1 MRFLFSIIFF
11 SISFSALAQVTA
23 DFNLPVEVCLD
34 EQFQLENSSINA
46 DSYEWDFCQGDL
58 EANDLVINQSN
69 EGDLSIP
76 VGTSLIKYKEFWY
89 GFFTNITNNTI
100 TKLEFGNSLEN
111 EPLISNIGNLGGA
124 LDNPQ
129 DIKVV
134 EENDSIYFFVSNRN
148 NNKLVRINLG
158 TDLNNTAPTVDVL
171 LSGNRDLLNNG
182 IEVVKDDNTWI
193 VFYTGTNLL
202 RIINL
207 GNSLSNIPD
216 VSDILVT
223 SNFTGVSNIGD
234 ISLIKESNNWYG
246 FIVGYSSRTLHRLDF
261 GISMFSNPSVNNI
274 TPTGFSSEQ
283 PYSIKLAEEGSNK
296 FGFISTSSGNFL
308 RLDFGESI
316 LNTLTFTSLGNFDV
330 LSNNFKVDIA
340 KDGSKF
346 VGLTSIWNANKIIII
361 DFPNDCEVTP
371 EFSTEFQP
379 ITSYST
385 SGTYPITLTTFHP
398 NGNSASNTKEI
409 TVSESQAPVGEII
422 SDSAY
427 CIADNV
433 QFDFNTSS
441 DIATYSWGFGDSNTS
456 TDISPM
462 HQYTASGEYIITL
475 EIESTDGCPNIFYD
489 TLIILPEP
497 QPEFSTTETEY
508 CTFESIDFNNITPF
522 DFGDNVVWSWDFNGE
537 GSSTEENPSFIFE
550 SSGTKTITIEAN
562 VLGCVVTYQSTLEII
577 EGPEV
582 DFSYDSNCLGEAIQ
596 FTNLSTGANIT
607 GYQWD
612 FGNGENSTAENPQI
626 TYNNP
631 GTFEAIL
638 TVSNAS
644 GCENITI
651 QNIQIFDEVVDSIY
665 STEAFENLPFN
676 VWVNWNND
684 FDSSQNIS
692 YRWDIDGEIQ
702 TTDTAIYALSEGQY
716 TVNLEVITAK
726 GCVFNSQRIIE
737 VQASNE
743 PTPYFNLPSEVC
755 IDENFQVQNNSMN
768 AEKYEWDFCV
778 GDFELTDLTIQQFT
792 EGDLSTPIGISLI
805 EFKGLWY
812 GFITNITN
820 STITKLEFGNSLKND
835 PLISNIGNLG
845 NALDQPQDIKVV
857 TENDSIYFF
866 VSNRNTNKFVRI
878 SMGTDL
884 ANPNPVVDV
893 LLAGNQ
899 DLRNNGIEV
908 VKDQNSWV
916 AFYTG
921 TDLLR
926 IINLGTHLSNIP
938 TPADILVTS
947 SFTGVTNI
955 ADIDFVKE
963 ADNWY
968 GFIVGSSSR
977 TLHRL
982 DFGLNLFSNPSSTNI
997 TPVDLPPDNPYSIK
1011 LVRDASNH
1019 YGFISTLSGN
1029 LLKLKFDDSILNTIQ
1044 FSSLGKFGSLQNNF
1058 KLDIAKEN
1066 SSFVAL
1072 STVWSANKI
1081 VIIDF
1086 PNDCLVSTAFSTEF
1100 EPQAFYAEP
1109 GTYPITLTAYHPNGN
1124 SASITKEI
1132 TVTENQA
1139 PDIAFTTGD
1148 NLCIAN
1154 AVEFES
1160 QSTAE
1165 LNSYQWDFGDGEI
1178 STEANPNHT
1187 FATAGTY
1194 AVKLSVSDTS
1204 GCSNLF
1210 VDSVQ
1215 VLEQPVPDFQASAQG
1230 SVCSQKPIVFDN
1242 LTTLPTEATFFWEFG
1257 DGNTSTEENPEHI
1270 YQEAGEYIVTQS
1282 INMAGCEVEKTDTI
1296 SVNPGPIVAFQ
1307 IANNCLDEILQF
1319 ENTSQGEF
1327 LESFQWD
1334 FGDGTQSTQTNPS
1347 HLYDTAGTYNV
1358 QLTALTSNGCDFTIS
1373 QDVSIQPL
1381 ASVAFEAE
1389 VACANQPVQFSEQVN
1404 IAVSNITDYFW
1415 DFGVSGTQTD
1425 VSTEANPTFAFPA
1438 SGSYNVR
1445 LQVTTSDGCTTDT
1458 TQTISVN
1465 ALPQPDFEFENSCIN
1480 ENRLFTPQNIA
1491 GISAH
1496 FWELKNAQGEILQS
1510 SQSEN
1515 FAYLFSQAGNYQL
1528 TYRQENENLC
1538 SNAITKS
1545 FTINELPEP
1554 DFAWGTGCAGEA
1566 VEFENLTDLNGNNL
1580 KKYNWSIDG
1589 EVISTDAR
1597 PQYIFEDSGDYLLSL
1612 QVETQGGCVQS
1623 VSKEISISPVPTAFF
1638 EITQN
1643 IGAYPFTLSTSPSG
1657 QDYPLEGIIGV
1668 SSKLPTTNSQ
1678 LPTSSSRS
1686 DDSQTGSSYVWLLGN
1701 DTISNSQELN
1711 YTITQPGTYLL
1722 GLILTNDAGCTD
1734 EHYEQIRVREPSLDV
1749 SLSNLRVSKDDEFT
1763 TFVLNI
1769 SNRGSLV
1776 PDRIDLDVDLGSYS
1790 VTESLETPLYPESN
1804 RNFSLSLKLTDEQLR
1819 GLSKICINATPKTGD
1834 YNDSN
1839 SQNNRL
1845 CTNLESGFKVMD
1857 IYPNPAVNQFT
1868 IPLIIPETDQLTIS
1882 MEDSNGRQV
1891 KIFNYDLEAGYN
1903 EIQIQRESLSPGIY
1917 FLRFRHQGQEK
1928 VKKIIFQ

>member
-1 MRFLFSIIFF
+1 MKEIFF
-11 SISFSALAQVTA
+11 IISACTLTLVCDIYGQSPVA
-23 DFNLPVEVCLD
+23 DFNIPTEVCLE
-34 EQFQLENSSINA
+34 EQFQLENISVNA
-46 DSYEWDFCQGDL
+46 DSFEWDFCPG
-58 EANDLVINQSN
+58 EFS
-69 EGDLSIP
+69 SIP
-76 VGTSLIKYKEFWY
+76 TDENYASISGISQGENLQIYQEDFYSDTIYVFVASGNGSIYTAKVTKSTTAVPSFQPINIAGTSFSRPIDFSVV
-89 GFFTNITNNTI
+89 
-100 TKLEFGNSLEN
+100 KLEGNYYGY
-111 EPLISNIGNLGGA
+111 LI
-124 LDNPQ
+124 
-129 DIKVV
+129 
-134 EENDSIYFFVSNRN
+134 
-148 NNKLVRINLG
+148 
-158 TDLNNTAPTVDVL
+158 DL
-171 LSGNRDLLNNG
+171 
-182 IEVVKDDNTWI
+182 
-193 VFYTGTNLL
+193 
-202 RIINL
+202 
-207 GNSLSNIPD
+207 
-216 VSDILVT
+216 T
-223 SNFTGVSNIGD
+223 SNFLYEFSFGGSLQNDPVISNLG
-234 ISLIKESNNWYG
+234 
-246 FIVGYSSRTLHRLDF
+246 DF
-261 GISMFSNPSVNNI
+261 GSLNN
-274 TPTGFSSEQ
+274 
-283 PYSIKLAEEGSNK
+283 PYSIKAVVEQSNIKLLVSNLGTNYLTIVERESDGIYSSVNLVTGSNQGWGLGVEK
-296 FGFISTSSGNFL
+296 INGTWWIAVAYRSSNQL
-308 RLDFGESI
+308 RLIDQGSSI
-316 LNTLTFTSLGNFDV
+316 DLNINSNTV
-330 LSNNFKVDIA
+330 LSNASTVGPTSVSFETEGDSTSLFVKSTSTGLMRFKFGRDLTQSPDFQLYGNLTSLNSNFRGFTFF
-340 KDGSKF
+340 KDKR
-346 VGLTSIWNANKIIII
+346 SIWNGLMVRTTSEIRKI
-361 DFPNDCEVTP
+361 
-371 EFSTEFQP
+371 EFSQDCP
-379 ITSYST
+379 IQSPISFEESPISSFDNPGSYYVNLKAFNSEDNYSAITKDLVVSSNEAPTGEIVLDAAYCVADNISYKFDTSDEISIYNWDF
-385 SGTYPITLTTFHP
+385 GD
-398 NGNSASNTKEI
+398 GNSSN
-409 TVSESQAPVGEII
+409 
-422 SDSAY
+422 
-427 CIADNV
+427 
-433 QFDFNTSS
+433 
-441 DIATYSWGFGDSNTS
+441 
-456 TDISPM
+456 DISPT
-462 HQYTASGEYIITL
+462 HKYGSGGEYIITL
-475 EIESTDGCPNIFYD
+475 EVESTSGCPNIFYD
-489 TLIILPEP
+489 TLNILPEP
-497 QPEFSTTETEY
+497 QAEFSTAATEF
-508 CTFESIDFNNITPF
+508 CTFESINFANDIPF
-522 DFGDNVVWSWDFNGE
+522 DFGANIEWSWSFNGE
-537 GSSTEENPSFIFE
+537 GSSTAESPNFTFE
-550 SSGTKTITIEAN
+550 TSGTKTITLKAN
-562 VLGCVVTYQSTLEII
+562 VLGCVDTYQSTLDIM
-577 EGPEV
+577 EGPEPA
-582 DFSYDSNCLGEAIQ
+582 FEYDKNCLGEAIQ

-607 GYQWD
+607 GFQWD
-612 FGNGENSTAENPQI
+612 FGNGESSTDENPQAI
-626 TYNNP
+626 YDIP
-631 GTFEAIL
+631 GNYTVEL

-644 GCENITI
+644 GCENTTVQSI
-651 QNIQIFDEVVDSIY
+651 QLFDQIVDSVMA
-665 STEAFENLPFN
+665 TEAIENLPFELSID
-676 VWVNWNND
+676 WRDD
-684 FDSSQNIS
+684 FDSTQNLT
-692 YRWDIDGEIQ
+692 YQWEIDGEIQ
-702 TTDTAIYALSEGQY
+702 TSETAEYTLAEGVY
-716 TVNLEVITAK
+716 SVNLEIISAGTCIFYAD
-726 GCVFNSQRIIE
+726 RTIE
-737 VQASNE
+737 VKFSE
-743 PTPYFNLPSEVC
+743 KPSPDFNLS
-755 IDENFQVQNNSMN
+755 DEICLDEQFELGNISVN
-768 AEKYEWDFCV
+768 ADSYEWDFCPGEFSSV
-778 GDFELTDLTIQQFT
+778 PNDEKYVSISGLSLGENLQIYQEDFYSDSIYVFVASGGGNLYKSRISKSTEIAPSFEAINFSGASFSRPIDFSVVRLGENYYGYLIDFNTSFVHEFDFGSSLRNDPTISNLGDFSSLNDPYSLKAVNDQGNIKLLVSNLGANYLTIIERQENGTYTSSDLATGSNQGWGLDVIKVNNNWWIAVSYRSLNQVRLLDQGNSIDVNINSNTILSNGDTQGPTSVSFET
-792 EGDLSTPIGISLI
+792 EGDSISLFVKSTNNGLMR
-805 EFKGLWY
+805 FKYFDDLTQSPDFQLY
-812 GFITNITN
+812 
-820 STITKLEFGNSLKND
+820 
-835 PLISNIGNLG
+835 GNL
-845 NALDQPQDIKVV
+845 
-857 TENDSIYFF
+857 E
-866 VSNRNTNKFVRI
+866 
-878 SMGTDL
+878 
-884 ANPNPVVDV
+884 
-893 LLAGNQ
+893 
-899 DLRNNGIEV
+899 
-908 VKDQNSWV
+908 
-916 AFYTG
+916 
-921 TDLLR
+921 
-926 IINLGTHLSNIP
+926 
-938 TPADILVTS
+938 
-947 SFTGVTNI
+947 
-955 ADIDFVKE
+955 
-963 ADNWY
+963 
-968 GFIVGSSSR
+968 
-977 TLHRL
+977 
-982 DFGLNLFSNPSSTNI
+982 
-997 TPVDLPPDNPYSIK
+997 
-1011 LVRDASNH
+1011 
-1019 YGFISTLSGN
+1019 
-1029 LLKLKFDDSILNTIQ
+1029 
-1044 FSSLGKFGSLQNNF
+1044 SL
-1058 KLDIAKEN
+1058 N
-1066 SSFVAL
+1066 SSFRGFTFFKDKQSAWNGLMVR
-1072 STVWSANKI
+1072 STSEIRRIQFNQECYSPHPISFEESPVP
-1081 VIIDF
+1081 F
-1086 PNDCLVSTAFSTEF
+1086 FS
-1100 EPQAFYAEP
+1100 QP
-1109 GTYPITLTAYHPNGN
+1109 GTYPITLTATHPNGN
-1124 SASITKEI
+1124 TASITKEI

-1215 VLEQPVPDFQASAQG
+1215 VFEQPVPDFQASAQG

-1270 YQEAGEYIVTQS
+1270 YQEAGEYIVIQS

-1307 IANNCLDEILQF
+1307 TANNCLGEILQF
-1319 ENTSQGEF
+1319 ENTSQGDF

-1373 QDVSIQPL
+1373 QDVNIQPL

-1425 VSTEANPTFAFPA
+1425 VSAEANPTFAFPA

-1445 LQVTTSDGCTTDT
+1445 LQVSTSDGCTTDT
-1458 TQTISVN
+1458 TQTIMVN

-1480 ENRLFTPQNIA
+1480 ESRLFTPQNSANIT
-1491 GISAH
+1491 AH
-1496 FWELKNAQGEILQS
+1496 FWELQNAQGEILQS

-1515 FAYLFSQAGNYQL
+1515 FAYLFSKAGNYQL

-1554 DFAWGTGCAGEA
+1554 DFAWGTACAGEA

-1597 PQYIFEDSGDYLLSL
+1597 PQYVFENSGDYLLSL

-1623 VSKEISISPVPTAFF
+1623 VSKEISISPAPTAFF
-1638 EITQN
+1638 ELTQN

-1722 GLILTNDAGCTD
+1722 GLILTNEAGCSD
-1734 EHYEQIRVREPSLDV
+1734 EYYEQIRVREPSLDV